1 MRLIAVVISL
11 LFIQSYVYAQFS
23 WNLSASTG
31 IVSNKDTLGYTGSN
45 NFAAAEGSLQFQQSD
60 TMGIFGIGAKIR
72 PEVRNAD
79 NTKLHSLKTK
89 FSISMLREKE
99 TLSLGIVGSGQRQ
112 VYNYEDIS
120 LDYSLYSAM
129 TFLTYYIDEY
139 ASFITEAA
147 YSYQSVQQQ
156 DTKLL
161 FVSLGLQKNYSES
174 FSTGLS
180 LLAERFDCTVTN
192 FIGRTER
199 GTDLGIRLNFEY
211 LKDFTV
217 RGELSYIF
225 SSAEGTRF
233 PEGRQCTRFMA
244 GKIIAEDYSLFMLAD
259 YTFMNLRNSGGHHF
273 TYYSDDFE
281 NNVYIKAAYEWMDNY
296 SLFLKCGFSQII
308 FQNTNNS
315 LQSWSISLG
324 CELADF

>member
-1 MRLIAVVISL
+1 MRLIAAVISL
-11 LFIQSYVYAQFS
+11 LFLQSYVYAQFS
-23 WNLSASTG
+23 WNLSANTG
-31 IVSNKDTLGYTGSN
+31 IVSNRDTLGYTSSN

-60 TMGIFGIGAKIR
+60 TMGVFGIGVKMR
-72 PEVRNAD
+72 PEVRNTEG
-79 NTKLHSLKTK
+79 NKLHSLKTK

-99 TLSLGIVGSGQRQ
+99 TLSLGVMGSGQRQ
-112 VYNYEDIS
+112 VYNCADIA

-129 TFLTYYIDEY
+129 AFLTYYIDEH
-139 ASFITEAA
+139 ASVITEAA
-147 YSYQSVQQQ
+147 YSYQSIEQQ

-161 FVSLGLQKNYSES
+161 FLSTGLQKNYGES
-174 FSTGLS
+174 FTAGLS
-180 LLAERFDCTVTN
+180 LLAEQFDCTVTN
-192 FIGRTER
+192 LLGRTER
-199 GTDLGIRLNFEY
+199 GIDLGIRLNFEY

-217 RGELSYIF
+217 KGELSYIF

-259 YTFMNLRNSGGHHF
+259 YTFMNLKNSGGHHF

-308 FQNTNNS
+308 FQNTDNS

-324 CELADF
+324 CELAEF